1 MEIGWP
7 SHWVVII
14 VKKSAC
20 LSLRFPAHI
29 ISCCTIS
36 GFFVIISYNSALAY
50 MNFLDLPLRSLHYF
64 EIQLRE
70 LNEIGRFKRE
80 LKEFLK

>member
-1 MEIGWP
+1 MSFFEISSP
-7 SHWVVII
+7 YYIMLHN
-14 VKKSAC
+14 
-20 LSLRFPAHI
+20 LRV
-29 ISCCTIS
+29 
-36 GFFVIISYNSALAY
+36 VIISYNSALAY

>member
-1 MEIGWP
+1 MSFFEISSP
-7 SHWVVII
+7 YYIMLHN
-14 VKKSAC
+14 
-20 LSLRFPAHI
+20 LRV
-29 ISCCTIS
+29 
-36 GFFVIISYNSALAY
+36 VIISYNSALAY

-80 LKEFLK
+80 LKEFVK